1 MEVVLNILSP
11 TSCFWK
17 KSKSKSEMGA
27 TVSLLLSYPP
37 DLLMKESSGRQGC
50 RPLLSLH
57 SLQHTFKG
65 TFGNGTCVLC
75 PKVIVMHGYS
85 HASQVTDIAGHII
98 SRREVNQLHPC
109 VLAVCQYK
117 IVFHFACLLMV
128 TIKCGRWFPPPRT
141 QNSLI
146 SAIVVQCVSHSF
158 TQGMLYSEVMTAV
171 CSFICVNLVL
181 S

>member
-1 MEVVLNILSP
+1 
-11 TSCFWK
+11 
-17 KSKSKSEMGA
+17 
-27 TVSLLLSYPP
+27 
-37 DLLMKESSGRQGC
+37 
-50 RPLLSLH
+50 
-57 SLQHTFKG
+57 
-65 TFGNGTCVLC
+65 
-75 PKVIVMHGYS
+75 MHGYS
-85 HASQVTDIAGHII
+85 HAPQVTDIAGHII
-98 SRREVNQLHPC
+98 SRREVNELQPC

-117 IVFHFACLLMV
+117 IVFHDAFSFNG
-128 TIKCGRWFPPPRT
+128 KCGRWCSPPRT